1 MNQYSSE
8 KSCEITLTTLA
19 VLSSEELKQY
29 HNRTLSNEQYCI
41 ELLRRALYEQK
52 DDAWL
57 AIEQCFGR
65 FVRSWFWNH
74 RYRDVALQRDSE
86 ENYLAQTFSRFWYA
100 VREQQIEFTSLAAI
114 LAYLH
119 ATLNGVL
126 ADTMRVCLR
135 RQAREMPWLELN
147 DTEELAIE
155 DPVDSQA
162 VWEAIQRFLPDE
174 RERRLAYLL
183 YYCGLKPRDIVRH
196 CPQEFDDVKEVYRL
210 SQNILDRLRRNRER
224 LRLILDLHIL

>member
-1 MNQYSSE
+1 MNRYSSE
-8 KSCEITLTTLA
+8 KISEITLTTLA

-41 ELLRRALYEQK
+41 ELLRRALHEQK

-57 AIEQCFGR
+57 VIEQCFGR
-65 FVRSWFWNH
+65 FVRSWLWNH
-74 RYRDVALQRDSE
+74 PYRDVALQRDSE

-126 ADTMRVCLR
+126 ADTMRSCLR
-135 RQAREMPWLELN
+135 RQTREMPWPELN
-147 DTEELAIE
+147 DTEELATE

-224 LRLILDLHIL
+224 LRHILGFDV